1 MKRALFIVAAAFAL
15 SACATRAPVEL
26 TPAPA
31 SPPRVV
37 AIATLSTN
45 ACEASTAADYT
56 AVITS
61 RLTAARLLRTGQISR
76 SAAVAVQDK
85 ADGARELLD
94 RSCIDGKPDQAA
106 IDKAR
111 ALRADIAKLLEVRP

>member
-1 MKRALFIVAAAFAL
+1 MKRTTLAAAAALVL

-26 TPAPA
+26 TPAPVV
-31 SPPRVV
+31 PPRIV

-56 AVITS
+56 GVITS
-61 RLTAARLLRTGQISR
+61 RLTAARLLRKKQIAR
-76 SAAVAVQDK
+76 DTAVKVQDA
-85 ADGARELLD
+85 ADSARELLD

-106 IDKAR
+106 IDQAR
-111 ALRADIAKLLEVRP
+111 ALRADIAKLLGGTP